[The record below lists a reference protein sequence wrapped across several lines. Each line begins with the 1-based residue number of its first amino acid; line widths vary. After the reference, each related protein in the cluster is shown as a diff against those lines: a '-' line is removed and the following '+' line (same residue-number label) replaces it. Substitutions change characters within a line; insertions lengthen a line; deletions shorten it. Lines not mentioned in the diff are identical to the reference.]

1 HSLLDHLHSQSN
13 RSSPSSDMT
22 TLSLFFC
29 IFLLHSTAITTP
41 INYNDVSGYG
51 NYDEDVKDD
60 FVEKDSCKIFV
71 RIDAPPS
78 IFFSLLPN
86 YLKEVSL
93 AINRSTIVEIIDDHE
108 QIFVG
113 VNESRRIIT
122 EKDSSLSD
130 ANFVE
135 VTLETD
141 LLECF
146 SVDRLIN
153 SISQA
158 RHTFSSV
165 SVFGSLISDPHTSSS
180 HQSSSGKLFIGLGC
194 CISIIMIVV
203 IVVIQKR
210 RSPKKRTHIES
221 AETAT
226 PNYDDMPNAIPLE
239 LLDES
244 PEVKRIRLSTIPPP
258 PIFPTPHPP
267 ITQTHQSSTVL
278 HDLASGAG
286 PINITDDNRWMVNIR
301 DENGFTPLHCLAVA
315 PFDKKCPTQTERE
328 ARTLI
333 ENGANVNERDN
344 GGNTPLHLSVAS
356 LRLSL
361 SQILL
366 NEEEIDV
373 TIVNNNEQTLLHIAA
388 SVNDFL
394 VLDLLLAAPN
404 AKKTLNMTEFHNY
417 TPLAV
422 NVRNSCSDVNFIRK
436 LLVAGAD
443 PNYPGDEVFDHNQD
457 YQVNRERTAL
467 HYAAQLGLNEHVKVL
482 TEFGAN
488 VNAHDSRRR
497 SPLHYAV
504 ENLKS
509 STIQLLISIGADM
522 GIHDHNDQTPIDLA
536 RHIGYEEAVAFF
548 EFEIIR
554 RKKPVEKKRKRRGK
568 DDNEKK
574 RRRSST
580 DTGYKSSS
588 PVRDIDE
595 ETAIMETP
603 SRVVQ
608 PHPNQ
613 LFPQSLPPPPPTFPR
628 QFRPL
633 QPPPPPP
640 PPPHQCSTICLCQ

>member
-1 HSLLDHLHSQSN
+1 
-13 RSSPSSDMT
+13 MT

-60 FVEKDSCKIFV
+60 FVEK
-71 RIDAPPS
+71 
-78 IFFSLLPN
+78 
-86 YLKEVSL
+86 
-93 AINRSTIVEIIDDHE
+93 
-108 QIFVG
+108 
-113 VNESRRIIT
+113 
-122 EKDSSLSD
+122 
-130 ANFVE
+130 
-135 VTLETD
+135 
-141 LLECF
+141 
-146 SVDRLIN
+146 
-153 SISQA
+153 
-158 RHTFSSV
+158 
-165 SVFGSLISDPHTSSS
+165 
-180 HQSSSGKLFIGLGC
+180 
-194 CISIIMIVV
+194 
-203 IVVIQKR
+203 KR

-628 QFRPL
+628 QFLTTLP
-633 QPPPPPP
+633 
-640 PPPHQCSTICLCQ
+640 ICMCTMLITSLMRQGSRWLFSERVTNMLSSN